1 MSCWINQRNKQ
12 KNRSPSV
19 GSSKRVGSELR
30 LHCQLAILSHHSW
43 RYSAGILPKNDD
55 LFTDNAVES
64 ENKVSDRLIHL
75 VRRDLAVTITSLVVI
90 VALVA
95 AFQNGAM
102 PVLDK
107 VLPLVMLAFG
117 FFFGHRAG
125 RL

>member
-1 MSCWINQRNKQ
+1 MNAPEEEK
-12 KNRSPSV
+12 KDFV
-19 GSSKRVGSELR
+19 DSE
-30 LHCQLAILSHHSW
+30 H
-43 RYSAGILPKNDD
+43 KM
-55 LFTDNAVES
+55 
-64 ENKVSDRLIHL
+64 SDRLVHL
-75 VRRDLAVTITSLVVI
+75 VRRDLAVIITSLVVV

-117 FFFGHRAG
+117 FFFGHRAS

>member
-1 MSCWINQRNKQ
+1 MSTPEEAK
-12 KNRSPSV
+12 
-19 GSSKRVGSELR
+19 
-30 LHCQLAILSHHSW
+30 
-43 RYSAGILPKNDD
+43 DD
-55 LFTDNAVES
+55 LVDSKN
-64 ENKVSDRLIHL
+64 NMSDRLVHL
-75 VRRDLAVTITSLVVI
+75 VRRDLAVIITGLVVI